1 MPPCGP
7 DDPTAPA
14 VVSDYPGYNEVR
26 LKEPLVGR
34 SGQLL
39 ESCLTHYGLSPK
51 TYWKSNAVLCQPPEI
66 GRPPDR
72 GPDRIAAKK
81 AVKCCQPRLQKEL
94 ANRTTILA
102 AGPLALLAIVGRSHP
117 IMKARGFIWEGVWGV
132 PKGKKLVYLI
142 EDPKPTVRV
151 YSTTNPAFI
160 SRTPS
165 WEPVLA
171 VDVQRFTGGASPITK
186 GEVRFLTQGNGD
198 LRFLSEMGKTVG
210 LDVETTKASPTTA
223 ELLCVGISD
232 GKKTAVVVF
241 AHGKSPSAS
250 IYSDNG
256 RRVARAI
263 NEALAR
269 RTAITHNG
277 PNFDDIVLRR
287 RSINIVKRHD
297 TLLAHHAFA
306 GHMKQRLDHVASM
319 FLNLEPWKIKGRD
332 DEKGGFDPNRIPD
345 EVLWTYNARDAQ
357 VQRLLWD
364 EMEEELSPE
373 RKVYQEDLELALVA
387 RSMQERGI
395 LVDVERRNALDIELR
410 HRMGRYL
417 GMMRDAS
424 GLRGLMPT
432 KLTDLRKA
440 IFRILHAPVMS
451 RTATGLEQTN
461 AEVLQTM
468 ANVNS
473 AAGRFSKLVLAWRE
487 AWKLRSTYVKG
498 ITVESDGAVHC
509 SWKSY
514 GTVSGRFAARD
525 PNLTNL
531 PRADSPNPASRAS
544 AKGIKEMY
552 AARKGYIFLGY
563 DTKQVEA
570 RVAAYS
576 SGDEKMIE
584 AVHADIHHANA
595 EMLFGQLPD
604 KEKEPA
610 AYKRLRTA
618 GKQANFAMFYFAEA
632 PAVHRKIIEEGLQVS
647 LTHVEAA
654 LMRLRRTYSTYYRWQ
669 EANLQQCQREGFIR
683 TFGGRKRYF
692 GHTPMIT
699 ELANYPIQ
707 GGAADVIN
715 RATRRLAVE
724 LPPDCHIVGQV
735 HDHLLIEAIKHKAD
749 KAEKIIRAVAEEPWI
764 INGRTTSF
772 PIEQLR
778 GARWADV

>member
-1 MPPCGP
+1 M
-7 DDPTAPA
+7 
-14 VVSDYPGYNEVR
+14 
-26 LKEPLVGR
+26 GR

-39 ESCLTHYGLSPK
+39 ESCLAHYHLPPGTYHK
-51 TYWKSNAVLCQPPEI
+51 TNAVLCQPPEV

-72 GPDRIAAKK
+72 GPDVMAARK
-81 AVKCCQPRLQKEL
+81 AVKFCQPRLINEL
-94 ANRTTILA
+94 RNRTTILA
-102 AGPLALLAIVGRSHP
+102 AGPLAMLAITGRSMP
-117 IMKARGFIWEGVWGV
+117 IMKARGFIWEGEWAV
-132 PKGKKLVYLI
+132 PKGKKLTYLV
-142 EDPKPTVRV
+142 ECETPTVRV
-151 YSTTNPAFI
+151 YSTTNPAYI

-171 VDVQRFTGGASPITK
+171 ADVRRFTGGESPIGR

-198 LRFLSEMGKTVG
+198 LQFLGEMRGTVG
-210 LDVETTKASPTTA
+210 LDVETTKDNPTTA
-223 ELLCVGISD
+223 QLLCVGISD
-232 GKKTAVVVF
+232 GRKTAVVVF

-263 NEALAR
+263 NETLKR

-287 RSINIVKRHD
+287 KAITVVKRHD

-306 GHMKQRLDHVASM
+306 GHMKQRLDHVVSM
-319 FLNLEPWKIKGRD
+319 FLNVEPWKIKGRD

-345 EVLWTYNARDAQ
+345 EQLWTYNARDAQ
-357 VQRLLWD
+357 LQRLLWD
-364 EMEEELSPE
+364 EMGEELAPE
-373 RKVYQEDLELALVA
+373 SKIYQEDLELALVA

-395 LVDVERRNALDIELR
+395 LVDVERRKQLDVELS

-417 GMMRDAS
+417 AMMRETCGWH
-424 GLRGLMPT
+424 GLQPT
-432 KLTDLRKA
+432 KLADLRKA
-440 IFRILHAPVMS
+440 IFRILHGPVMS
-451 RTATGLEQTN
+451 RTSTGMEQTN
-461 AEVLQTM
+461 AEVLQTL

-487 AWKLRSTYVKG
+487 AWKMRSTYVKG
-498 ITVESDGAVHC
+498 IKVESDGAVHC

-552 AARKGYIFLGY
+552 VARPGYVFLGY
-563 DTKQVEA
+563 DTKQCEA
-570 RVAAYS
+570 RVAGYC
-576 SGDEKMIE
+576 SGDERMIE
-584 AVHADIHHANA
+584 AVAGDIHHANA
-595 EMLFGQLPD
+595 VVLFGELPD
-604 KEKEPA
+604 KNAFPA
-610 AYKRLRTA
+610 EYKRLRTA
-618 GKQANFAMFYFAEA
+618 GKTANFAMFYFAQAE
-632 PAVHRKIIEEGLQVS
+632 AVHRRIIEEGLNVS
-647 LTHVEAA
+647 LAHVEAA
-654 LMRLRRTYSTYYRWQ
+654 LARLHRTYSTYYEWQ
-669 EANLQQCQREGFIR
+669 EANLRHCQQHGFIR
-683 TFGGRKRYF
+683 TFGGRKRWF
-692 GHTPMIT
+692 GHTPLIT

-715 RATRRLAVE
+715 RATRRLSIE
-724 LPPDCHIVGQV
+724 LPSDCHIIGQV

-749 KAEKIIRAVAEEPWI
+749 RCEKLIKNVAEEPWE
-764 INGRTTSF
+764 INGRVTSF

-778 GARWADV
+778 GARWSDV